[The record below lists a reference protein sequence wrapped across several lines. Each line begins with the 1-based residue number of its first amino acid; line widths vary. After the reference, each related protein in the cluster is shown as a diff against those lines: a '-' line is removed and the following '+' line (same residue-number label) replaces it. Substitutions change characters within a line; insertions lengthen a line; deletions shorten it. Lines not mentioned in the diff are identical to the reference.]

1 MSLKE
6 QMQNDMKTAM
16 REGQTDKRDA
26 LRLLLAA
33 IKQAEVDSGKT
44 LDDNGVTDLL
54 MKQVKQRR
62 ESIADY
68 ERGGRVELAQKEL
81 GEVAVIESYLP
92 KMMSREEIEG
102 LVAAAIAQLNITSNK
117 EMGRLMSHLMP
128 LVKGKADGRLV
139 NEVVKAKLAG

>member
-6 QMQNDMKTAM
+6 QMQNDMKIAM

-33 IKQAEVDSGKT
+33 IKQTEVDSGKT

-81 GEVAVIESYLP
+81 GEVTVIENYLP
-92 KMMSREEIEG
+92 KMMSREEIENV
-102 LVAAAIAQLNITSNK
+102 VAAAIGELNITSNK

>member
-6 QMQNDMKTAM
+6 QMQNDLKTAM

-33 IKQAEVDSGKT
+33 IKQVEVDSGKT

-68 ERGGRVELAQKEL
+68 EKGGRTELAQKEL
-81 GEVAVIESYLP
+81 GEVTVIEQYLP
-92 KMMSREEIEG
+92 QMMSREEIEG
-102 LVAAAIAQLNITSNK
+102 IVAAAITQLNITSNK
-117 EMGRLMSHLMP
+117 EMGRLMSHIMP

-139 NEVVKAKLAG
+139 NEVAKAKLAG

>member
-6 QMQNDMKTAM
+6 QMQNDLKTAM

-33 IKQAEVDSGKT
+33 IKQVEVDSGKT

-68 ERGGRVELAQKEL
+68 EKGGRAELAQKEL
-81 GEVAVIESYLP
+81 GEVTVIEQYLP
-92 KMMSREEIEG
+92 QMMSREEIEG
-102 LVAAAIAQLNITSNK
+102 IVAAAITQLNITSNK
-117 EMGRLMSHLMP
+117 EMGRLMSHIMP

>member
-6 QMQNDMKTAM
+6 QMQNDLKTAM

-33 IKQAEVDSGKT
+33 IKQVEVDSGKT

-68 ERGGRVELAQKEL
+68 EKGGRAELAQKEL
-81 GEVAVIESYLP
+81 GEVTVIEQYLP
-92 KMMSREEIEG
+92 QMMSREEIEG
-102 LVAAAIAQLNITSNK
+102 IVAAAITQLNITNNK
-117 EMGRLMSHLMP
+117 EMGRLMSHIMP

>member
-6 QMQNDMKTAM
+6 QMQNDLKTAM

-33 IKQAEVDSGKT
+33 IKQVEVDSGKT
-44 LDDNGVTDLL
+44 LDDNGITDLL

-68 ERGGRVELAQKEL
+68 EKGGRAELAQKEL
-81 GEVAVIESYLP
+81 GEVTVIEQYLP
-92 KMMSREEIEG
+92 QMMSREEIEG
-102 LVAAAIAQLNITSNK
+102 IVAAAITQLNITSNK
-117 EMGRLMSHLMP
+117 EMGRLMSHIMP

>member
-6 QMQNDMKTAM
+6 QMQNDLKTAM

-33 IKQAEVDSGKT
+33 IKQVEVDSGKT

-68 ERGGRVELAQKEL
+68 EKGGRTELAQKEL
-81 GEVAVIESYLP
+81 GEVTVIEQYLP
-92 KMMSREEIEG
+92 QMMSREEIEG
-102 LVAAAIAQLNITSNK
+102 IVAAAITQLNITSNK
-117 EMGRLMSHLMP
+117 EMGRLMSHIMP

>member
-6 QMQNDMKTAM
+6 QMQNDMKIAM

-33 IKQAEVDSGKT
+33 IKQTEVDSGKA

-81 GEVAVIESYLP
+81 GELAVIENYLP

-102 LVAAAIAQLNITSNK
+102 VVAAALAQLNITSNK